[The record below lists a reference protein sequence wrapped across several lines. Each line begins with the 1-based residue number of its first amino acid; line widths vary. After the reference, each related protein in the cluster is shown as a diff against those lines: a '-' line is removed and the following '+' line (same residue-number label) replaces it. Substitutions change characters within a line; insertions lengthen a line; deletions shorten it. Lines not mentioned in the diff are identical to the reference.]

1 MKTQEQF
8 LADSNK
14 SPNCNSGDTQYGQ
27 IEVMMDGAVQLVTCG
42 QCGAGWEE
50 MYKLVS
56 YEITHDPVTPEELEE
71 LKNFESLSEQ
81 EGVDFLSESLDLDD
95 DLMDDE
101 GWRWDD
107 D

>member
-14 SPNCNSGDTQYGQ
+14 CPNCNSGDTQYGQ

-50 MYKLVS
+50 M
-56 YEITHDPVTPEELEE
+56 
-71 LKNFESLSEQ
+71 
-81 EGVDFLSESLDLDD
+81 
-95 DLMDDE
+95 
-101 GWRWDD
+101 
-107 D
+107 

>member
-14 SPNCNSGDTQYGQ
+14 CPNCNSGDTQYGQ

-42 QCGAGWEE
+42 QCGAGWSE

-56 YEITHDPVTPEELEE
+56 YEITDDPVPDVPEWD
-71 LKNFESLSEQ
+71 
-81 EGVDFLSESLDLDD
+81 DFLSEPSIELDD
-95 DLMDDE
+95 DPMDDE